1 MSPRPMAKIQPA
13 AVASCQTK
21 HAGPGGRWFDPVQI
35 EKGVRSTPDRVV
47 SKVRVSGKQM
57 IDGCLA
63 GGAFGQ
69 MAFNQAGFVFGQ
81 SPVEEGIAVRS
92 KGRAVHHGL
101 VLREKGMGVPEASFS
116 F

>member
-1 MSPRPMAKIQPA
+1 MPGQGGGGLIQYRLRKA
-13 AVASCQTK
+13 F
-21 HAGPGGRWFDPVQI
+21 GPLRIGLL
-35 EKGVRSTPDRVV
+35 